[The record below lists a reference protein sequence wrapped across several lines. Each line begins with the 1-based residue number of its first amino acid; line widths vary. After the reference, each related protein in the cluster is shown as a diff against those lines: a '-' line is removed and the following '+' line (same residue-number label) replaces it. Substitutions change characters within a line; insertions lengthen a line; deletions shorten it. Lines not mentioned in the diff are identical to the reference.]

1 MVPLTDYADR
11 YPYASFEREDGVLT
25 MTLHTDGGPWVFNQ
39 YAQDTLA
46 RLMRDVA
53 ADRETRVVIVQGT
66 GDSFCTG
73 LDMREV
79 GAFVA
84 KFDADSS
91 DRWIVNGRN
100 VLSAFLEV
108 ECPIIWCLNG
118 PVTTH
123 PEFWFGGCDIV
134 LGDPSAYVQDLTHIA
149 GGNMCAGDTL
159 AVWESLLGLGRAR
172 YFHLMGQTLDA
183 DTLHAL
189 GVVHEIVPR
198 AGQRARALEIA
209 AQLMKLGPLA
219 LRYSR
224 FSINSRLRRD
234 AFLDTAPSYGLLGV
248 AALQAFGPTRAE
260 T

>member
-1 MVPLTDYADR
+1 MLDLTAYEHA
-11 YPYASFEREDGVLT
+11 YPYAAFARDDRGVLT
-25 MTLHTDGGPWVFNQ
+25 IRLHSNGAAWTFNQ
-39 YAQDTLA
+39 NAQDTLA

-53 ADRETRVVIVQGT
+53 ADRQTRVVIVEGT

-73 LDMREV
+73 LDMEEV

-108 ECPIIWCLNG
+108 EAPIIWCLNG

-134 LGDPSAYVQDLTHIA
+134 LADPSAYVQDLTHIA

-172 YFHLMGQTLDA
+172 YFQLMGQKVEA
-183 DTLHAL
+183 ATLHDW
-189 GVVHEIVPR
+189 GVVHEIMPR
-198 AGQRARALEIA
+198 ADLRKRADAIA
-209 AQLMKLGPLA
+209 DQLLKLSPLA

-248 AALQAFGPTRAE
+248 AALQTFGPQRV
-260 T
+260 

>member
-1 MVPLTDYADR
+1 MLDLADYSTA
-11 YPYASFEREDGVLT
+11 YPYARFSRDHRGVLT
-25 MTLHTDGGPWVFNQ
+25 LRLHTEGAPWTFNQ
-39 YAQDTLA
+39 NAQDTLA

-53 ADRETRVVIVQGT
+53 SDRQTRVVIVEGS

-73 LDMREV
+73 LDMEEV

-84 KFDADSS
+84 RFDADSS

-123 PEFWFGGCDIV
+123 PEFWFGGSDII
-134 LGDPSAYVQDLTHIA
+134 LADPSAYVQDLTHIA
-149 GGNMCAGDTL
+149 GGNMCAGDTI

-172 YFHLMGQTLDA
+172 YFQLMGQRLDA
-183 DTLHAL
+183 ATLHKW
-189 GVVHEIVPR
+189 GVVHELMPR
-198 AGQRARALEIA
+198 DQLRTRADAIA
-209 AQLMKLGPLA
+209 DQLLRLSPLA

-234 AFLDTAPSYGLLGV
+234 AFLDTPPSYGLLGV
-248 AALQAFGPTRAE
+248 AALQTFGPQRS
-260 T
+260 

>member
-1 MVPLTDYADR
+1 MLNLDAYRDA
-11 YPYASFEREDGVLT
+11 YPYAAFARENGVLT
-25 MTLHTDGGPWVFNQ
+25 ITMHTNGSDWVFNQ
-39 YAQDTLA
+39 NSQDTLA

-53 ADRETRVVIVQGT
+53 ADRETRVVIVEGT
-66 GDSFCTG
+66 GETFCTG
-73 LDMREV
+73 LDMEEV

-84 KFDADSS
+84 TFDADSA

-123 PEFWFGGCDIV
+123 PEFWFGGASII
-134 LGDPSAYVQDLTHIA
+134 LADPSAYVQDLTHIG

-159 AVWESLLGLGRAR
+159 PVWDSLLGLGRAR
-172 YFHLMGQTLDA
+172 YFHLMA
-183 DTLHAL
+183 ERIEAEELHKL
-189 GVVHEIVPR
+189 GIAHEIVAR
-198 AGQRARALEIA
+198 GEQRARALEIA
-209 AQLMKLGPLA
+209 AHLMKLPPLT
-219 LRYSR
+219 LRYSM

-248 AALQAFGPTRAE
+248 AALETFGPKRA
-260 T
+260 

>member
-1 MVPLTDYADR
+1 MLNLKAYQDA
-11 YPYASFEREDGVLT
+11 YPYAAFARANGVLT
-25 MTLHTDGGPWVFNQ
+25 LTMHTAGGPWVFNQ
-39 YAQDTLA
+39 NAQDTLA

-53 ADRETRVVIVQGT
+53 ADRETRVVIIEGS

-73 LDMREV
+73 LDMAEV
-79 GAFVA
+79 GAFVST
-84 KFDADSS
+84 FDADSS

-123 PEFWFGGCDIV
+123 PEFWFGGADIV

-172 YFHLMGQTLDA
+172 YFHLMGQKIDA
-183 DTLHAL
+183 ATLHQL
-189 GVVHEIVPR
+189 GIVHEIVAR
-198 AGQRARALEIA
+198 DQQRARAQAIA
-209 AQLMKLGPLA
+209 EQLMTLDPLS

-248 AALQAFGPTRAE
+248 AALQTFGPKRGAA
-260 T
+260 

>member
-1 MVPLTDYADR
+1 MLSLDEYRDA
-11 YPYASFEREDGVLT
+11 YPYAAFERDALGVLT
-25 MTLHTDGGPWVFNQ
+25 IRMHSNGAPWTFNQ
-39 YAQDTLA
+39 KAQDTLA

-53 ADRETRVVIVQGT
+53 ADRDTRVVIVEGT

-73 LDMREV
+73 LDMVEV
-79 GAFVA
+79 GEFVSV
-84 KFDADSS
+84 FDADSA

-100 VLSAFLEV
+100 VLAAFLEV

-172 YFHLMGQTLDA
+172 YFQLMGQRLDA
-183 DTLHAL
+183 DELHRL
-189 GVVHEIVPR
+189 GVVHEIVSR
-198 AGQRARALEIA
+198 AEQRARADAIA
-209 AQLMKLGPLA
+209 DQFLKLAPLS

-224 FSINSRLRRD
+224 YSINARIRRD

-248 AALQAFGPTRAE
+248 AALQTFGPQRS
-260 T
+260 